1 MKKLDLRGIKRK
13 MRGEGFWAR
22 LFRNAATALLG
33 TSGAQAIGIITL
45 SILVQSLGVTQYAF
59 FVLGQQ
65 YMTVVDALVNFQS
78 WQAIIKFG
86 ADAKAK
92 KDDERLFADLKLGIL
107 MDVATAV
114 AGTALGLLV
123 LAFVCDLMGWGP
135 EVRLAAYIFS
145 LEIVFHI
152 EGSSIGILRLFDKF
166 QWTAINS
173 IALAI
178 FKLLMVGGYCL
189 LPIQHTM
196 IGYVVV
202 YVATDIANHVSLF
215 FMALFFLHRRF
226 GLKRVLLAPLVRRDR
241 EFVPFC
247 LWSNLGTTVDVPV
260 KYLDVFIISAV
271 SVEMVAVYKVFRQAL
286 QVFSLLTNPI
296 STAIMPQMSEL
307 VSEGEQKRAFN
318 VVLKIRNAICMVMVV
333 CLVGAA
339 LLGYPLFSV
348 LFGRVYAVNLPL
360 FLLLLAIHFYGLM
373 YVALHPYFYSLGLA
387 KEVCFVSLVSNVV
400 YLGVAFALVRYLGV
414 YAIALATALQYLST
428 NLTKVRIVKKKLA
441 ELE

>member
-1 MKKLDLRGIKRK
+1 MKKLDLKELKRK
-13 MRGEGFWAR
+13 AGGQGFWAR

-33 TSGAQAIGIITL
+33 TSGAQAIGLITL

-78 WQAIIKFG
+78 WQAVIKFG

-114 AGTALGLLV
+114 AGTVLGLLV
-123 LAFVCDLMGWGP
+123 LTFVCDLMGWGS

-173 IALAI
+173 IVLAV
-178 FKLLMVGGYCL
+178 FKLLVVGGYCL
-189 LPIQHTM
+189 LPIPHTM

-202 YVATDIANHVSLF
+202 YVATDIANHVSLL

-226 GLKRVLLAPLVRRDR
+226 GLKRVLLAPLARRDR
-241 EFVPFC
+241 EFVSFC

-271 SVEMVAVYKVFRQAL
+271 SVEMVAVYKVFKQAL

-307 VSEGEQKRAFN
+307 VSEGEQKKAFN
-318 VVLKIRNAICMVMVV
+318 VVLKIRNAICMVMAI

-360 FLLLLAIHFYGLM
+360 FLLLLAVHFYGLM

-387 KEVCFVSLVSNVV
+387 KEDSIVSLVSNVV

-414 YAIALATALQYLST
+414 YAITLATALQYLST